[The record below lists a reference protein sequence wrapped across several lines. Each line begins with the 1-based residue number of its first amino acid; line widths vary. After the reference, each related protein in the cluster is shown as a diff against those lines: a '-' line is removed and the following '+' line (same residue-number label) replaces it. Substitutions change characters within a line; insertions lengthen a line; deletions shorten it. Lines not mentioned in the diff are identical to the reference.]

1 MRAKRQWF
9 QGVLLT
15 ILTVLTAG
23 LVYSSREF
31 APFASA
37 VTRYMLFL
45 PVVFSAHFY
54 GISGGI
60 AASLGLSTL
69 LVPLVVG
76 RALASGQETYGMD
89 TTMAIIALNL
99 TGYFWGALAGAQ
111 RRQRQIYQ
119 QLYML
124 AQQVTLDPAVTAHS
138 MLEAALAN
146 VPAGGGLV
154 TLTIDPDFKLR
165 VLAAQGLSAP
175 EIRSLEDSFLHGE
188 TVIEWAIVTRR
199 GQILNRLDQDQRFIS
214 TAGAPRN
221 LLAVPLTRG
230 EEICGGIVL
239 FDRAGGQDFGR
250 PDLEWL
256 TRLAERASV
265 ALENARLYA
274 VSQAVAEENA
284 KFYKELKVYASELD
298 RLVEER
304 TCALT
309 KALADL
315 RSAEEDLV
323 QTSRLAALGELAG
336 RVAHEILNPLTG
348 ILGRVQGR
356 LAELTDDPAHRP
368 LGLLNAILNTWR
380 ARESAG
386 GLAAYL
392 VAASETEREMTCGQE
407 DLRDLGRLVDLTGQE
422 LAQRHADLAF
432 IEAQTLRLV
441 RLVESL
447 RELGRRTRSTHL
459 LELAPVVGEAAEVM
473 AAYLRRIHVNLV
485 MEGLTNLPP
494 VEADPDELVQVFT
507 NLLRNAAQAVEAAGR
522 GHGKIIVQGRVMNN
536 RVELRIGDD
545 GTGISPECLDKVFEA
560 GFTTK
565 PREQGTGLGLSITR
579 RFVRE
584 CHGDVELEAT
594 EVDQGTTFLIWFPRT
609 AEADVAA
616 TDGQVKEEGHGYH
629 QSHDSS
635 G

>member
-1 MRAKRQWF
+1 MRAERQWF
-9 QGVLLT
+9 QGILLT
-15 ILTVLTAG
+15 ILTILTAG
-23 LVYSSREF
+23 LVYSSHGSG
-31 APFASA
+31 PFVSA
-37 VTRYMLFL
+37 VTRYLLFM
-45 PVVFSAHFY
+45 PVVFAAHFY
-54 GISGGI
+54 GVSGGL

-76 RALASGQETYGMD
+76 RALVSGQETYGID

-124 AQQVTLDPAVTAHS
+124 AQQVTLDPAVTARS
-138 MLEAALAN
+138 MIEAALAN

-154 TLTIDPDFKLR
+154 ALTIDPDFKLR

-175 EIRSLEDSFLHGE
+175 ETRYLEDSFSHGE

-199 GQILNRLDQDQRFIS
+199 GQILNRLDKDQRFTT
-214 TAGAPRN
+214 TADTPRN
-221 LLAVPLTRG
+221 LLVAPLTRG

-239 FDRAGGQDFGR
+239 FDRAGGRDFDR
-250 PDLEWL
+250 SDLEWL

-284 KFYKELKVYASELD
+284 RFYKELKIYANELD

-304 TCALT
+304 TRALT
-309 KALADL
+309 KALSDL
-315 RSAEEDLV
+315 RAAEEDLV

-336 RVAHEILNPLTG
+336 RIAHEILNPLTG
-348 ILGRVQGR
+348 ILGRVQSR
-356 LAELTDDPAHRP
+356 LAELTGDPAQRP

-380 ARESAG
+380 AREAAG

-392 VAASETEREMTCGQE
+392 AAASGTEKDMTCGQE
-407 DLRDLGRLVDLTGQE
+407 DLRDLGRLVKLSGEE
-422 LAQRHADLAF
+422 LAQRDADLTF
-432 IEAQTLRLV
+432 IEAQTLRLA
-441 RLVESL
+441 RMVESL
-447 RELGRRTRSTHL
+447 RELGRRTRSVHP
-459 LELAPVVGEAAEVM
+459 LELAPIVGEAAEVM
-473 AAYLRRIHVNLV
+473 AAYLRRIHVGLA

-494 VEADPDELVQVFT
+494 IEADPDELVQVFT

-522 GHGKIIVQGRVMNN
+522 GYGKITVRGRVMGE

-584 CHGDVELEAT
+584 CHGDVEIEAT
-594 EVDQGTTFLIWFPRT
+594 EVDKGTTFLIWFPRM
-609 AEADVAA
+609 AQACIAA
-616 TDGQVKEEGHGYH
+616 TE
-629 QSHDSS
+629 
-635 G
+635 